1 MGGNND
7 GEVEVNLE
15 DISGADMFYCY
26 GFAATSQLPVV
37 LAGYLP
43 LEDRMIAP
51 DSGTLCDRYEPV
63 RTYRPG
69 S

>member
-1 MGGNND
+1 
-7 GEVEVNLE
+7 
-15 DISGADMFYCY
+15 MFYCY

-37 LAGYLP
+37 PAGYLP
-43 LEDRMIAP
+43 LEDRVIVP

-63 RTYRPG
+63 RTYLCSGQLKLATVLPIMPITG